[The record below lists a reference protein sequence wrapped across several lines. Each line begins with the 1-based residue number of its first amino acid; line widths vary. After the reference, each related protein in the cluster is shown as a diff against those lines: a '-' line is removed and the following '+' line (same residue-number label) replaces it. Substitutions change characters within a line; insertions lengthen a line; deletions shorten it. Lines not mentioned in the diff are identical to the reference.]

1 MQFRL
6 VIRICILVLIAGF
19 LPSPTPQFLFIPVY
33 ICIMLNDMFYR
44 LEDTTGQQIKF
55 SILTYLSLVL
65 TWAMF
70 AKVAKCTRDE
80 VYAQLF

>member
-1 MQFRL
+1 
-6 VIRICILVLIAGF
+6 
-19 LPSPTPQFLFIPVY
+19 
-33 ICIMLNDMFYR
+33 MLNDMFYR
-44 LEDTTGQQIKF
+44 LEYITGQQKKF

-80 VYAQLF
+80 VYAQLLRTQGYV